1 MASGVEKRASHYLI
15 LPPATVHPI
24 NLRYGNILGFIV
36 NKVPILSVSTCKH
49 YFADVF
55 LQTNDMRIAPRKK
68 RHYPCICL
76 LSQEIYATLLDAQKC
91 N

>member
-1 MASGVEKRASHYLI
+1 MKL
-15 LPPATVHPI
+15 
-24 NLRYGNILGFIV
+24 V
-36 NKVPILSVSTCKH
+36 NKVPILSVSTCKY

-55 LQTNDMRIAPRKK
+55 LQTNNMHIAPRIK

-76 LSQEIYATLLDAQKC
+76 LSQEINATFRDAQKC